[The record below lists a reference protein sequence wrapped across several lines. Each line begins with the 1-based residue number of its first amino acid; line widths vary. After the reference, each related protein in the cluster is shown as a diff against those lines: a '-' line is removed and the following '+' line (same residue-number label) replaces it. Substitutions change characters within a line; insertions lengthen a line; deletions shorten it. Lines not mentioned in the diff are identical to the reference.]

1 MSDRPNAIPSKQ
13 IPRPSPPPEAE
24 RPNSDTSSMEGGVYR
39 CTCGIPDGS
48 RKWIYCDND
57 ACPMGWYHWAC
68 VGVTEKPQN
77 EWLCPKCSSSSVPS
91 TRKAE
96 EVQERGPGAK
106 TTPTSSE
113 VGKTAGTG
121 PRGVIIDRDD
131 KKGGQRVAKQAP
143 VRMKKGTAIKK
154 VLPKKKK
161 IGWVETSSS
170 ESEGDDG
177 DKESVE
183 AARKAITGAEGRR
196 TRARATHS
204 KRAQTLRRTSK
215 LAAGVKGKARAEP
228 KIEG

>member
-1 MSDRPNAIPSKQ
+1 MSDRQNAIPSNQ

-24 RPNSDTSSMEGGVYR
+24 GPDSDTSSMEGGVYR

-77 EWLCPKCSSSSVPS
+77 EWLCPQCSSSGPS

-106 TTPTSSE
+106 TTSRSSE

-131 KKGGQRVAKQAP
+131 NKRGQRAANPAP
-143 VRMKKGTAIKK
+143 VRMKKGTAMKK
-154 VLPKKKK
+154 VLPKKK
-161 IGWVETSSS
+161 IGWVETSS
-170 ESEGDDG
+170 ESDGDD
-177 DKESVE
+177 DKESAE

-215 LAAGVKGKARAEP
+215 LAAGVKGKARAER
-228 KIEG
+228 KIDG